1 MEEVSEPNS
10 PLNSCLKLLRSEG
23 DEQKIAGMLLASRH
37 LKPIDST
44 DPTVIKRNQENA
56 SAIFNA
62 VGLPFLE
69 KMMKTPIQDAYD
81 SSYCC
86 VALSFILNFCDIP
99 ELQVKIVQLIVPL
112 LQVLKESKDLQQRT
126 DLLHILSSLWNNT
139 TLRPII
145 CNHIVILSLLS
156 SCSTL
161 VNEVTVELQE
171 KYLESKKE
179 SKEKHSESKKESKEK
194 HSESKIELLLK
205 QYIAFI
211 NLLIQSYS
219 SEASLPLI
227 LVSLS
232 KIACMAPALYMYSL
246 LPSLSSILMSHSLPQ
261 QLGVP
266 ANKHAEH
273 QILFFSHWLIARCF
287 IYKTPAESRIFVFEF
302 LWSVVNV
309 LQFRWLSLP
318 LQASKDLGVPEK
330 ECALS
335 DSKLIYLLMKTSS
348 IEIRVQLDYLYKD
361 VVSVYETDGE
371 SATKDKDR
379 SEISNSL
386 NTLFICI
393 QIVCS
398 VMKEVGESVDTE
410 NAFSS
415 FDYDEVVAL
424 STAWAESLR
433 CIKEY
438 VTLALGIT
446 RTDM

>member
-1 MEEVSEPNS
+1 M
-10 PLNSCLKLLRSEG
+10 
-23 DEQKIAGMLLASRH
+23 
-37 LKPIDST
+37 
-44 DPTVIKRNQENA
+44 
-56 SAIFNA
+56 
-62 VGLPFLE
+62 
-69 KMMKTPIQDAYD
+69 
-81 SSYCC
+81 
-86 VALSFILNFCDIP
+86 
-99 ELQVKIVQLIVPL
+99 
-112 LQVLKESKDLQQRT
+112 
-126 DLLHILSSLWNNT
+126 
-139 TLRPII
+139 
-145 CNHIVILSLLS
+145 ILSLLS

-232 KIACMAPALYMYSL
+232 KYCIDLGCYCRIACMAPALYMYSL

-348 IEIRVQLDYLYKD
+348 IEIRVQLDYLYKM
-361 VVSVYETDGE
+361 
-371 SATKDKDR
+371 
-379 SEISNSL
+379 L
-386 NTLFICI
+386 
-393 QIVCS
+393 
-398 VMKEVGESVDTE
+398 
-410 NAFSS
+410 
-415 FDYDEVVAL
+415 
-424 STAWAESLR
+424 
-433 CIKEY
+433 
-438 VTLALGIT
+438 
-446 RTDM
+446 